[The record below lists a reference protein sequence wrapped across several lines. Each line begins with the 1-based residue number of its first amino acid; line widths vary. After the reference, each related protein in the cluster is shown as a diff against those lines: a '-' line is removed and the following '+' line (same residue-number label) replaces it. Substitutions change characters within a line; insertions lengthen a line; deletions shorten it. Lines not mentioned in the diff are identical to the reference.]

1 MGRNLGRLLGLCWF
15 YVIPIRRRTVLE
27 NLSRAFPE
35 KSASERWKMA
45 RKNYVHYGLNFCE
58 LLCSFTWSKTDFSKR
73 VALTGEKQLLDYLQ
87 THSRGAY
94 LLSLHLGNWELSSG
108 RVIAAGVPLDA
119 VVKTARSAVV
129 QELLEYQRSVLGMG
143 VHYESGTARAI
154 LNAVSREKRMVGFFL
169 DQFMGPPI
177 GLPVKFFGQTAGTAA
192 ALSLMTEK
200 HNDPVFPVYTYRD
213 RSHKIHVMI
222 EKPVEYPPLSEDKA
236 ERLHQKTQVYND
248 TMERL
253 VRLYPEQ
260 WLWLHR
266 RWKPYV
272 GVPRWKPALAA
283 FLCWLM
289 TACVSPDGNRT
300 GIVLPPEPEVSVPNF
315 KDVETVKVTEM
326 ETVEPV
332 EAKTPKK
339 KLKKSSKSKENQEA
353 KPVRVFAFDDL
364 PFEIGEQLVLQLSWT
379 MLPAGTAILE
389 VGSGEMVAG
398 RPTIK
403 LSGRVLS
410 SRIVDAIYHVDNRV
424 ETLVDREA
432 LIPYRFVLSMLETH
446 QNKETRVKFDHVRKV
461 AHYQA
466 DRKSQKWGNQVDDR
480 KDSIQPFSQDMFSA
494 VYYARTLKYEMG
506 RTEHFPIYEN
516 GKNLEVGLTPIGR
529 EVVTTGVGAFQ
540 CWKLKL
546 SLRINNVLSP
556 TGDVFLWLSDDH
568 KKYVVKFEAAIKIG
582 SLNGLLTEIRERK

>member
-1 MGRNLGRLLGLCWF
+1 M
-15 YVIPIRRRTVLE
+15 
-27 NLSRAFPE
+27 
-35 KSASERWKMA
+35 
-45 RKNYVHYGLNFCE
+45 
-58 LLCSFTWSKTDFSKR
+58 
-73 VALTGEKQLLDYLQ
+73 
-87 THSRGAY
+87 
-94 LLSLHLGNWELSSG
+94 LSLHLGNWELSSG

-119 VVKTARSAVV
+119 VVKTARSKVV
-129 QELLEYQRSVLGMG
+129 QELLEYQRGVLGMG

-177 GLPVKFFGQTAGTAA
+177 GLPVKFFGHTAGTAA

-222 EKPVEYPPLSEDKA
+222 EKPLEYPSLSEDKA

-253 VRLYPEQ
+253 VRQHPEQ

-266 RWKPYV
+266 RWKPYK
-272 GVPRWKPALAA
+272 GVPRWKPALAGI
-283 FLCWLM
+283 LCFLM

-315 KDVETVKVTEM
+315 KNVETVKVTEI

-332 EAKTPKK
+332 KVKATKK
-339 KLKKSSKSKENQEA
+339 KSKKTSKAKDAPEA
-353 KPVRVFAFDDL
+353 KPVRVFAFEDL
-364 PFEIGEQLVLQLSWT
+364 PFEIGEQMVLQLSWT
-379 MLPAGTAILE
+379 MLPAGSAILE
-389 VGSGEMVAG
+389 VGSGEMVGG

-410 SRIVDAIYHVDNRV
+410 SRIVDTIYHVDNRV

-480 KDSIQPFSQDMFSA
+480 QDGIQPFSQDMFSA

-516 GKNLEVGLTPIGR
+516 GKNLEVGLTPVGR

-546 SLRINNVLSP
+546 SLKVNNVLSP

-582 SLNGLLTEIRERK
+582 SLNGILTEIRERK